1 MEDIDPAPIRS
12 PGVTFTKRIF
22 SFTEVGLSLKLP
34 EEPHSQLPKLTKPAQ
49 FTKIEDPKPVVNKS
63 LRSISSCKQLTRPST
78 GWDDFL
84 RSNLHIGN
92 TMHTSFTL
100 SPTMKKRIEQTNER
114 VDK

>member
-1 MEDIDPAPIRS
+1 MDPAPIRS

-22 SFTEVGLSLKLP
+22 SFTQVGLSFKQP
-34 EEPHSQLPKLTKPAQ
+34 EETSSQLPKLTKPAQ
-49 FTKIEDPKPVVNKS
+49 FAKIEDHKPVSNKS
-63 LRSISSCKQLTRPST
+63 IRSISSCKQLTRPST
-78 GWDDFL
+78 VWDDFL
-84 RSNLHIGN
+84 QSNLHIGN

>member
-1 MEDIDPAPIRS
+1 MQDIDPAPIRS

-22 SFTEVGLSLKLP
+22 SFTEVGLSMKP
-34 EEPHSQLPKLTKPAQ
+34 TEEQISQLPKLTKPSQ
-49 FTKIEDPKPVVNKS
+49 FAKIEDPRPIVNKS

-100 SPTMKKRIEQTNER
+100 SPTIKRKIEQTNER